1 MRRSSATGAR
11 SRPPSTTPARCCRRR
26 RASPNSRDPTNPP
39 ANGHRDPSPPCRH
52 PPRKRKRSPASSR
65 RRDTASSAPPA
76 CTRSCRTSAWSTT
89 TSTDASKPAT
99 SPATRTHRPHRKET
113 TMEFWTSER
122 RGTVEI
128 ATFSN
133 PPRNYIGKPQLDEL
147 AQLVAQW
154 RDPSIH
160 AVVIQSRTGENSGFT
175 QYSVEELY
183 GMASDPGLSRY
194 AGAVVRGYKAMFDDM
209 MALPKVVIAAMNGD
223 ALGRRIRTDAR
234 LRGRIVPPEVALQL
248 GLVHEVVDDA
258 PTRALELA
266 EEIAMLPPMSVANA
280 KRALYLGAD
289 SNLQAAY
296 EIENMNWT
304 EVMQSDD
311 AKVALSTFV
320 AVDPDERRDWFESAN
335 SKNYPAY
342 SGH

>member
-1 MRRSSATGAR
+1 
-11 SRPPSTTPARCCRRR
+11 
-26 RASPNSRDPTNPP
+26 
-39 ANGHRDPSPPCRH
+39 
-52 PPRKRKRSPASSR
+52 
-65 RRDTASSAPPA
+65 
-76 CTRSCRTSAWSTT
+76 
-89 TSTDASKPAT
+89 
-99 SPATRTHRPHRKET
+99 
-113 TMEFWTSER
+113 MEFWTSER
-122 RGTVEI
+122 RGAVEI

-154 RDPSIH
+154 RDPSIR

-183 GMASDPGLSRY
+183 GMASDPALSRY

-223 ALGRRIRTDAR
+223 ALGGGFELTLACDLRIGQRGDFRYGNPEVRAGVMPGAGGTQRISRLVGLAR
-234 LRGRIVPPEVALQL
+234 ALDWVLRGRIVAPEVALQL

-296 EIENMNWT
+296 EVENMNWT

-311 AKVALSTFV
+311 AKLALSTFL
-320 AVDPDERRDWFESAN
+320 AVDPASRREWFESE
-335 SKNYPAY
+335 STKTYPAY

>member
-1 MRRSSATGAR
+1 
-11 SRPPSTTPARCCRRR
+11 
-26 RASPNSRDPTNPP
+26 
-39 ANGHRDPSPPCRH
+39 
-52 PPRKRKRSPASSR
+52 
-65 RRDTASSAPPA
+65 
-76 CTRSCRTSAWSTT
+76 
-89 TSTDASKPAT
+89 
-99 SPATRTHRPHRKET
+99 
-113 TMEFWTSER
+113 MEFWTSER
-122 RGTVEI
+122 RGAVEI

-183 GMASDPGLSRY
+183 GMASDPSLSRY

-223 ALGRRIRTDAR
+223 ALGGGFELTLACDLRIGQRGDFRYGNPEVRAGVMPGAGGTQRISRLVGLAR
-234 LRGRIVPPEVALQL
+234 ALDWVLRGRIVPPEVALQL

>member
-1 MRRSSATGAR
+1 
-11 SRPPSTTPARCCRRR
+11 
-26 RASPNSRDPTNPP
+26 
-39 ANGHRDPSPPCRH
+39 
-52 PPRKRKRSPASSR
+52 
-65 RRDTASSAPPA
+65 
-76 CTRSCRTSAWSTT
+76 
-89 TSTDASKPAT
+89 
-99 SPATRTHRPHRKET
+99 
-113 TMEFWTSER
+113 MEFWTSER
-122 RGTVEI
+122 RGAVEI

-154 RDPSIH
+154 RDPSTR

-194 AGAVVRGYKAMFDDM
+194 AGAVVRDYKAMFDDM

-223 ALGRRIRTDAR
+223 ALGGGFELTLACDLRIGQHGDFRYGNPEVRAGVMPGADGTQRISRLVGLAR
-234 LRGRIVPPEVALQL
+234 ALDWVLRGRIVPPEVALQL

-258 PTRALELA
+258 PARALELA

-289 SNLQAAY
+289 TNLQAAY

-311 AKVALSTFV
+311 AKVALKTFLD
-320 AVDPDERRDWFESAN
+320 VDPGSRRDWFESAN

>member
-1 MRRSSATGAR
+1 
-11 SRPPSTTPARCCRRR
+11 
-26 RASPNSRDPTNPP
+26 
-39 ANGHRDPSPPCRH
+39 
-52 PPRKRKRSPASSR
+52 
-65 RRDTASSAPPA
+65 
-76 CTRSCRTSAWSTT
+76 
-89 TSTDASKPAT
+89 
-99 SPATRTHRPHRKET
+99 
-113 TMEFWTSER
+113 MEFWTSER
-122 RGTVEI
+122 RGAVEI

-147 AQLVAQW
+147 AQLVARW
-154 RDPSIH
+154 RDPSIR
-160 AVVIQSRTGENSGFT
+160 AVVIQSRTDENSGFT

-183 GMASDPGLSRY
+183 GMASDPALSRY

-223 ALGRRIRTDAR
+223 ALGGGFELTLACDLRIGQRGDFRYGNPEVRAGVMPGAGGTQRISRLVGLAR
-234 LRGRIVPPEVALQL
+234 ALDGVLRGRIVPPEVALQL

-289 SNLQAAY
+289 TNLQAAY
-296 EIENMNWT
+296 EVENMNWT

-311 AKVALSTFV
+311 AKVALKTFLDV
-320 AVDPDERRDWFESAN
+320 NPASRRDWFESAN
-335 SKNYPAY
+335 SKNYPTY
-342 SGH
+342 SGR

>member
-1 MRRSSATGAR
+1 
-11 SRPPSTTPARCCRRR
+11 
-26 RASPNSRDPTNPP
+26 
-39 ANGHRDPSPPCRH
+39 
-52 PPRKRKRSPASSR
+52 
-65 RRDTASSAPPA
+65 
-76 CTRSCRTSAWSTT
+76 
-89 TSTDASKPAT
+89 
-99 SPATRTHRPHRKET
+99 
-113 TMEFWTSER
+113 MEFWTSER
-122 RGTVEI
+122 RGAVEI

-154 RDPSIH
+154 RDPSTR

-194 AGAVVRGYKAMFDDM
+194 AGAVVRDYKAMFDDM

-223 ALGRRIRTDAR
+223 ALGGGFELTLACDLRIGEHGDFRYGNPEVRAGVMPGADGTQRISRLVGLAR
-234 LRGRIVPPEVALQL
+234 ALDWVLRGRIVPPEVALQL

-258 PTRALELA
+258 PARALELA

-296 EIENMNWT
+296 EVENMNWT

-311 AKVALSTFV
+311 AKVALKTFLD
-320 AVDPDERRDWFESAN
+320 VDPGSRRDWFESAN

>member
-1 MRRSSATGAR
+1 
-11 SRPPSTTPARCCRRR
+11 
-26 RASPNSRDPTNPP
+26 
-39 ANGHRDPSPPCRH
+39 
-52 PPRKRKRSPASSR
+52 
-65 RRDTASSAPPA
+65 
-76 CTRSCRTSAWSTT
+76 
-89 TSTDASKPAT
+89 
-99 SPATRTHRPHRKET
+99 
-113 TMEFWTSER
+113 MEFWTSER
-122 RGTVEI
+122 RGAVEI

-154 RDPSIH
+154 RDPAIR
-160 AVVIQSRTGENSGFT
+160 AVVIQSRTGENTGFT

-183 GMASDPGLSRY
+183 GMASDPALSRY

-223 ALGRRIRTDAR
+223 ALGGGFELTLACDLRIGQHGDFRYGNPEVRVGVMPGAGGTQRISRLVGLAR
-234 LRGRIVPPEVALQL
+234 ALDWVLRGRIVPPEVALQL
-248 GLVHEVVDDA
+248 GFVHEVVDDA

>member
-1 MRRSSATGAR
+1 
-11 SRPPSTTPARCCRRR
+11 
-26 RASPNSRDPTNPP
+26 
-39 ANGHRDPSPPCRH
+39 
-52 PPRKRKRSPASSR
+52 
-65 RRDTASSAPPA
+65 
-76 CTRSCRTSAWSTT
+76 
-89 TSTDASKPAT
+89 
-99 SPATRTHRPHRKET
+99 
-113 TMEFWTSER
+113 MEFWTSER
-122 RGTVEI
+122 RGAVEI

-154 RDPSIH
+154 RDPSIR

-194 AGAVVRGYKAMFDDM
+194 AGAVVRDYKAMFDDM

-223 ALGRRIRTDAR
+223 ALGGGFELTLACDLRIGQHGDFRYGNPEVRVGVMPGAGGTQRISRLVGLAR
-234 LRGRIVPPEVALQL
+234 ALDWVLRGRIVPPQVALQL

-258 PTRALELA
+258 PARALELA

-289 SNLQAAY
+289 TNLQAAY

-311 AKVALSTFV
+311 AKVALKTFLD
-320 AVDPDERRDWFESAN
+320 VDPASRRDWFESAS
-335 SKNYPAY
+335 SKGYPAY

>member
-1 MRRSSATGAR
+1 
-11 SRPPSTTPARCCRRR
+11 
-26 RASPNSRDPTNPP
+26 
-39 ANGHRDPSPPCRH
+39 
-52 PPRKRKRSPASSR
+52 
-65 RRDTASSAPPA
+65 
-76 CTRSCRTSAWSTT
+76 
-89 TSTDASKPAT
+89 
-99 SPATRTHRPHRKET
+99 
-113 TMEFWTSER
+113 MEFWTSER
-122 RGTVEI
+122 RGAVEI

-223 ALGRRIRTDAR
+223 ALGGGFELTLACDLRIGQRGDFRYGNPEVRAGVMPGAGGTQRISRLVGLAR
-234 LRGRIVPPEVALQL
+234 ALDWVLRGRIVPPEVALQL

-289 SNLQAAY
+289 SNLQAAC

-342 SGH
+342 SGQ

>member
-1 MRRSSATGAR
+1 
-11 SRPPSTTPARCCRRR
+11 
-26 RASPNSRDPTNPP
+26 
-39 ANGHRDPSPPCRH
+39 
-52 PPRKRKRSPASSR
+52 
-65 RRDTASSAPPA
+65 
-76 CTRSCRTSAWSTT
+76 
-89 TSTDASKPAT
+89 
-99 SPATRTHRPHRKET
+99 
-113 TMEFWTSER
+113 MEFWTSER
-122 RGTVEI
+122 RGAVEI

-154 RDPSIH
+154 RDPAIR

-183 GMASDPGLSRY
+183 GMASDPALSRY

-223 ALGRRIRTDAR
+223 ALGGGFELTLACDLRIGQRGDFRYGNPEVRVGVMPGAGGTQRISRLVGLAR
-234 LRGRIVPPEVALQL
+234 ALDWVLRGRIVPPEVALQL

-289 SNLQAAY
+289 TNLQAAY

>member
-1 MRRSSATGAR
+1 
-11 SRPPSTTPARCCRRR
+11 
-26 RASPNSRDPTNPP
+26 
-39 ANGHRDPSPPCRH
+39 
-52 PPRKRKRSPASSR
+52 
-65 RRDTASSAPPA
+65 
-76 CTRSCRTSAWSTT
+76 
-89 TSTDASKPAT
+89 
-99 SPATRTHRPHRKET
+99 
-113 TMEFWTSER
+113 MEFWTSER
-122 RGTVEI
+122 RGAVEI

-154 RDPSIH
+154 RDPSIR

-194 AGAVVRGYKAMFDDM
+194 AGAVVRDYKAMFDDM

-223 ALGRRIRTDAR
+223 ALGGGFELTLACDLRIGQHGDFRYGNPEVRAGVMPGAGGTQRISRLVGLAR
-234 LRGRIVPPEVALQL
+234 ALDWVLRGRIVPPQVALQL

-258 PTRALELA
+258 PARALELA

-289 SNLQAAY
+289 TNLQAAY

-311 AKVALSTFV
+311 AKVALKTFLD
-320 AVDPDERRDWFESAN
+320 VDPASLRDWFESAN

>member
-1 MRRSSATGAR
+1 
-11 SRPPSTTPARCCRRR
+11 
-26 RASPNSRDPTNPP
+26 
-39 ANGHRDPSPPCRH
+39 
-52 PPRKRKRSPASSR
+52 
-65 RRDTASSAPPA
+65 
-76 CTRSCRTSAWSTT
+76 
-89 TSTDASKPAT
+89 
-99 SPATRTHRPHRKET
+99 
-113 TMEFWTSER
+113 MEFWTSER
-122 RGTVEI
+122 RGAVEI

-154 RDPSIH
+154 RDPAIR
-160 AVVIQSRTGENSGFT
+160 AVVIQSRTGENTGFT

-223 ALGRRIRTDAR
+223 ALGGGFELTLACDLRIGQHGDFRYGNPEVRVGVMPGAGGTQRISRLVGLAR
-234 LRGRIVPPEVALQL
+234 ALDWVLRGRIVPPEVALQL
-248 GLVHEVVDDA
+248 GFVHEVVDDA

>member
-1 MRRSSATGAR
+1 
-11 SRPPSTTPARCCRRR
+11 
-26 RASPNSRDPTNPP
+26 
-39 ANGHRDPSPPCRH
+39 
-52 PPRKRKRSPASSR
+52 
-65 RRDTASSAPPA
+65 
-76 CTRSCRTSAWSTT
+76 
-89 TSTDASKPAT
+89 
-99 SPATRTHRPHRKET
+99 
-113 TMEFWTSER
+113 MEFWTSER
-122 RGTVEI
+122 RGAVEI

-154 RDPSIH
+154 RDPSIR

-183 GMASDPGLSRY
+183 GMASDPALSRY

-223 ALGRRIRTDAR
+223 ALGGGFELTLACDLRIGQHGAFRYGNPEVRVGVMPGAGGTQRISRLVGLAR
-234 LRGRIVPPEVALQL
+234 ALDWVLRGRIVPPEVAVQL

-289 SNLQAAY
+289 SNLQAAC

>member
-1 MRRSSATGAR
+1 
-11 SRPPSTTPARCCRRR
+11 
-26 RASPNSRDPTNPP
+26 
-39 ANGHRDPSPPCRH
+39 
-52 PPRKRKRSPASSR
+52 
-65 RRDTASSAPPA
+65 
-76 CTRSCRTSAWSTT
+76 
-89 TSTDASKPAT
+89 
-99 SPATRTHRPHRKET
+99 
-113 TMEFWTSER
+113 MEFWTSER
-122 RGTVEI
+122 RGAVEI

-154 RDPSIH
+154 RDPSIR

-194 AGAVVRGYKAMFDDM
+194 AGAVVRDYKAMFDDM

-223 ALGRRIRTDAR
+223 ALGGGFELTLACDLRIGQHGDFRYGNPEVRAGVMPGAGGTQRISRLVGLAR
-234 LRGRIVPPEVALQL
+234 ALDWVLRGRIVPPQVALQL

-258 PTRALELA
+258 PARALELA
-266 EEIAMLPPMSVANA
+266 EEIAMLAPMSVANA

-289 SNLQAAY
+289 TNLQAAY

-311 AKVALSTFV
+311 AKVALKTFLD
-320 AVDPDERRDWFESAN
+320 VDPASRRDWFESAN